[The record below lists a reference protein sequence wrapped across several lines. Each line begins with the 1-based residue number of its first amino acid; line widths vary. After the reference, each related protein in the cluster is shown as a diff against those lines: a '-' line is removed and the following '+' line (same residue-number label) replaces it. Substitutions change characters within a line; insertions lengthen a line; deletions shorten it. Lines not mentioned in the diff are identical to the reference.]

1 MKSDEKIEFNIDGI
15 PYEISITQYKMLN
28 ALATHKDAEYR
39 IIVKKNDGTE
49 TKGYLTDCEFY
60 SQIYPYDETIPTI
73 FKFVDSNKEYYIKFY
88 EILSY
93 HPEL

>member
-1 MKSDEKIEFNIDGI
+1 MKSNKKIEFNIDGI
-15 PYEISITQYKMLN
+15 PYKISITQYKMLN

-49 TKGYLTDCEFY
+49 TNGYLTDCEFY

-73 FKFVDSNKEYYIKFY
+73 FKFVDSNKEYYLKFY

-93 HPEL
+93 CPEL

>member
-15 PYEISITQYKMLN
+15 LYKISTSHYKMLN
-28 ALATHKDAEYR
+28 ALANLKDAEYR

-60 SQIYPYDETIPTI
+60 SQIYPYDETIPTV

-88 EILSY
+88 EIHSY
-93 HPEL
+93 RPEL